1 MLGEALDSRVQMY
14 LKKVREGGGVVSCR
28 IVIAAARGLVRSHN
42 PLMLVENGGYVNLNR
57 HWANSQE

>member
-1 MLGEALDSRVQMY
+1 MY